1 MLITRIR
8 KSLPMSDGL
17 QSRGPKV
24 IIGRLSRS
32 KQRLRIGDKFRS
44 PLLAITV
51 AAVCDHRPLDFG
63 DHGAALQRLSV
74 PSSGIITLI
83 GLRVLGSECE
93 VPRFARDDLR

>member
-1 MLITRIR
+1 
-8 KSLPMSDGL
+8 MSDGL
-17 QSRGPKV
+17 QSPRGPKV
-24 IIGRLSRS
+24 ITRRPNRS

-44 PLLAITV
+44 LLLAITA

-83 GLRVLGSECE
+83 GLRVLGPSVRSLALLGMTC
-93 VPRFARDDLR
+93 VSD